1 MGRCNAW
8 LLGRGILK
16 EVPWLQTL
24 IQAGLCI
31 FCAWSTV
38 HRAGSSFP
46 QLRCGVISS
55 VLQLGKPRQWK
66 YWVAPDDLVSHILG
80 LSSGFA
86 GSCASVH
93 FFQAVLS
100 QTSKLLLV
108 VVTLI
113 RMDAYLIYTHVFYFC
128 ACWLCMCMQLGK
140 KKVWPRICT
149 CRFLSVPKIQVS
161 LWETSSEAVYCTI
174 VQEVE
179 SIIFSS
185 MVSHAG

>member
-93 FFQAVLS
+93 FFSGRAESNFKAPSGCGDFDTDGCIFNIHTCIL
-100 QTSKLLLV
+100 
-108 VVTLI
+108 
-113 RMDAYLIYTHVFYFC
+113 F
-128 ACWLCMCMQLGK
+128 LCMLAIYVYAARK
-140 KKVWPRICT
+140 KEGVTTYMHVSFLIC
-149 CRFLSVPKIQVS
+149 S
-161 LWETSSEAVYCTI
+161 
-174 VQEVE
+174 
-179 SIIFSS
+179 
-185 MVSHAG
+185 

>member
-66 YWVAPDDLVSHILG
+66 LLPTTWWVTSWVWAQDLLALVLLCI
-80 LSSGFA
+80 
-86 GSCASVH
+86 

-128 ACWLCMCMQLGK
+128 ACWLYVCMQLGK
-140 KKVWPRICT
+140 KKVWPCICT